1 MSCKLQ
7 VFACSVAMYGP
18 DSPSTVGSLGT
29 VATPAE
35 EVTVTAISM
44 AHMFGINML
53 LTHSLLL
60 GFRLIVMKKFDVK
73 NYLLLV
79 EKHRVISRFEQADI

>member
-1 MSCKLQ
+1 METASS
-7 VFACSVAMYGP
+7 SV
-18 DSPSTVGSLGT
+18 
-29 VATPAE
+29 E

-53 LTHSLLL
+53 VTHALVL

-73 NYLLLV
+73 KYLLLV
-79 EKHRVISRFEQADI
+79 EKHKVFCNLITNLCS